1 MKEFAITKQLAY
13 HVWPF
18 IQLKTLFPILPP
30 TFLTVH
36 FFDWIKCLSK
46 HLCWYSHFMYKLRC
60 YRYFDC
66 KYRNCIF
73 FQSWKY
79 DCIYCNATYSERYR
93 QKYNYKKA
101 YEATKFSC
109 RLFPFSEALLNNNQ
123 FRVSTCIFLQRM
135 WIVGVKNGS
144 EQHMFLSTI
153 FQHVCMCNREV
164 SRM

>member
-1 MKEFAITKQLAY
+1 MLPFGILESTILPQTIKFVTMYSTFIDKYMKEFAITKQLAY

-79 DCIYCNATYSERYR
+79 DCIYCNVRRALQTKVQL
-93 QKYNYKKA
+93 QKGIWSHK
-101 YEATKFSC
+101 
-109 RLFPFSEALLNNNQ
+109 
-123 FRVSTCIFLQRM
+123 IFL
-135 WIVGVKNGS
+135 
-144 EQHMFLSTI
+144 
-153 FQHVCMCNREV
+153 
-164 SRM
+164 

>member
-1 MKEFAITKQLAY
+1 MYLKNFDVTHLFHTSNWQRGCYLLAFYNLQFYHKLSTFVIMCSTFIDKYMKEFAITKQLAY

-79 DCIYCNATYSERYR
+79 DCIYCNGALQTKVQL
-93 QKYNYKKA
+93 QKGIWSHK
-101 YEATKFSC
+101 
-109 RLFPFSEALLNNNQ
+109 
-123 FRVSTCIFLQRM
+123 IFL
-135 WIVGVKNGS
+135 
-144 EQHMFLSTI
+144 
-153 FQHVCMCNREV
+153 
-164 SRM
+164 